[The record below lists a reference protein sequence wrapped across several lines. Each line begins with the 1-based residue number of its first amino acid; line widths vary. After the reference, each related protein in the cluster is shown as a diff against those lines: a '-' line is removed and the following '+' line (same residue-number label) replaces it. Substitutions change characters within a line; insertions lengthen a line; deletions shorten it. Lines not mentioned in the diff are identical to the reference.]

1 MERFHGIRL
10 WRGRERLR
18 ARRELPGHSPRD
30 VLVHPHRAQRGEQQ
44 RQRPEG
50 SQGHLPGWILPRE
63 DNRDLRRLEHA
74 ALPGC
79 ESRGTGHAAGNVF
92 PQSLLHPTDPSPALP
107 EQIPPSIPKLLP
119 TFSCRAS
126 QTLLGTA
133 KFPAG
138 MALCFLF
145 PTLTELSGSVQA
157 PAWEW
162 ECPVGAGNSAGQ
174 IPKITK
180 TPNFPRFPAQGF
192 SQSQI
197 LCRNSFLLNPTPTK
211 RLRIPGFPWD
221 FSPRSAELP
230 EDSRR
235 FWSPGAS
242 RGCFYPCPIPIPEGK
257 QEIQP

>member
-126 QTLLGTA
+126 QTLLGST

-180 TPNFPRFPAQGF
+180 PPIFPRFPAQGF
-192 SQSQI
+192 AQSQI
-197 LCRNSFLLNPTPTK
+197 LCRNSFPPKPHTYKEAQNSRFSLGFLTSLCGAP
-211 RLRIPGFPWD
+211 RGFPALLE
-221 FSPRSAELP
+221 PRSLSGVFLSLP
-230 EDSRR
+230 D
-235 FWSPGAS
+235 PNS
-242 RGCFYPCPIPIPEGK
+242 RG
-257 QEIQP
+257 